1 MGKYSLYNKKE
12 LPPKAE
18 THEIWSGFG
27 CVIMVIIPVISIAAS
42 FLTVDWIISS
52 GWKIIP
58 RGLMGF
64 PQLPAIVYKSEGLSF
79 LLLWMT
85 KIKNLYAYGVVSL
98 FYILFIGGVMSVIYA
113 AVYRAIGPSRYTP
126 LDAPPPK
133 IKVVKKSR

>member
-1 MGKYSLYNKKE
+1 MGKYTSYSKKE
-12 LPPKAE
+12 LPPKGK

-27 CVIMVIIPVISIAAS
+27 CVIMLVIPVISIAAS
-42 FLTVDWIISS
+42 VLTIDWIIDA
-52 GWKIIP
+52 KFNIIP

-85 KIKNLYAYGVVSL
+85 KVKNLYAYGAMSL